1 MPVIP
6 LTNRLHHVGITV
18 GDLPRAIRFWTELTG
33 GTAGEVRKL
42 DAPHLAA
49 LTGYP
54 DVVLEVAMVE
64 VAAAL
69 TIELV
74 RYHSESA
81 EPYDPGTAHAGNVH
95 ICFDVDDMAASWD
108 RAVRCGAAPVGDG
121 PVVLTTG
128 PQAGGRI
135 AYLRAIDG
143 VTIELRAMPA

>member
-1 MPVIP
+1 M
-6 LTNRLHHVGITV
+6 
-18 GDLPRAIRFWTELTG
+18 
-33 GTAGEVRKL
+33 

-64 VAAAL
+64 VSAAL

-74 RYHSESA
+74 QYRSESA

-95 ICFDVDDMAASWD
+95 ICFDVDDMSASWD
-108 RAVRCGAAPVGDG
+108 RAVRVRRGAGRHRAGRAHRG
-121 PVVLTTG
+121 PA
-128 PQAGGRI
+128 AGGSI